1 MLRCGSEHGTEPWL
15 EGKRN
20 ANGQD
25 PGLCQRTGPYFCQLT
40 VPWSPQMNRTLVS
53 PSVCPVCPTSPPH
66 WVSLDFPAHIM
77 GARRYFGQK
86 RIDLGVLWPLLLHGL
101 GCCSSEVMETEYP
114 ADSSKGTFL
123 SPLLFRWGP
132 QLLRLVGS
140 EQLNW
145 WFMSSGQDGGG

>member
-1 MLRCGSEHGTEPWL
+1 MCCAVDQNMAQSHGWKEKEMPT
-15 EGKRN
+15 
-20 ANGQD
+20 D
-25 PGLCQRTGPYFCQLT
+25 
-40 VPWSPQMNRTLVS
+40 RTLVS

-114 ADSSKGTFL
+114 TDSSKGTFL

-145 WFMSSGQDGGG
+145 WFMSSGQDGGGWWEEGQRQGAW